1 MKLQVRT
8 ETVIHN
14 DTLLGSDKC
23 TQNTDGILI
32 SRNKEST
39 QGSL

>member
-1 MKLQVRT
+1 MKLQLRT

-14 DTLLGSDKC
+14 NTLLGSDKC
-23 TQNTDGILI
+23 TWNIDGILI

-39 QGSL
+39 QRSL